1 MMSFFHNLKFIH
13 ITLTVDG
20 YRGSLNRQEGCL
32 QHICKNRIC
41 CPSVHWRM
49 IKYRDNCKCI
59 LLLDTFLTICLSNVD
74 ISNYYQQMQVITH
87 HFLRGI

>member
-32 QHICKNRIC
+32 QHLQKPYLLSICSLEDDK
-41 CPSVHWRM
+41 V
-49 IKYRDNCKCI
+49 
-59 LLLDTFLTICLSNVD
+59 
-74 ISNYYQQMQVITH
+74 
-87 HFLRGI
+87 